1 MEIAR
6 LIQIFLII
14 VLVVTASIKTYDYYR
29 PGPDIPRV
37 IRKQAAW
44 LGISVWF
51 VAVGNILSF
60 PQVSAAIDSV
70 SWVGAGKIVFNGLI
84 TFGLGL
90 LAAYFSSLRYRNDRL
105 IRLVPRAAAVVVA
118 TMLLL
123 QLITPVELRS
133 HTIMN
138 PGNGYPTIVLS
149 YFIGGAWFIWTTA
162 SIASFAFALARKS
175 TKALAGACSLLG
187 LGCTLFAL
195 ASVSRLVVITHNSLQ
210 PPDAA
215 ISAIN
220 TANFIASSVGQL
232 CAALAII
239 VFGILRL
246 IDYRQRRWA
255 ISHSDTLRNRLVDTI
270 PGVEIDISDNGDIA
284 KLFDQADSPEGQ
296 FRVSCDYEKRLF
308 EVIEGLLRISGVLN
322 QFLETY
328 GPTPAPR
335 EFAAV
340 VYYATSFTPPL
351 SSQDAAAPSPA
362 LLDLLYGHN
371 DSETAAADAVYFLV
385 QVSQELKKMTFGD

>member
-1 MEIAR
+1 
-6 LIQIFLII
+6 
-14 VLVVTASIKTYDYYR
+14 
-29 PGPDIPRV
+29 
-37 IRKQAAW
+37 
-44 LGISVWF
+44 
-51 VAVGNILSF
+51 
-60 PQVSAAIDSV
+60 
-70 SWVGAGKIVFNGLI
+70 
-84 TFGLGL
+84 
-90 LAAYFSSLRYRNDRL
+90 
-105 IRLVPRAAAVVVA
+105 
-118 TMLLL
+118 
-123 QLITPVELRS
+123 
-133 HTIMN
+133 MN

-175 TKALAGACSLLG
+175 TKALAGACALLG

-284 KLFDQADSPEGQ
+284 KLFDQ
-296 FRVSCDYEKRLF
+296 
-308 EVIEGLLRISGVLN
+308 
-322 QFLETY
+322 
-328 GPTPAPR
+328 
-335 EFAAV
+335 
-340 VYYATSFTPPL
+340 
-351 SSQDAAAPSPA
+351 
-362 LLDLLYGHN
+362 
-371 DSETAAADAVYFLV
+371 
-385 QVSQELKKMTFGD
+385 